1 MTTTA
6 HSKYACLAGI
16 LIFFALFP
24 FFEGGESPAGLL
36 IFHSLTLALLTLITL
51 QYSRLWI
58 PRFLLY
64 FLPFLGSVCISAL
77 VAPYKYAA
85 LLQFWDYICAGL
97 FTVFILSTLKEAGTE
112 LDSFTFYAF
121 LLGATSTLISVFGGE
136 PKLRISGSFTNPN
149 DFGAFSLLLLI
160 LGLFQFE
167 HETDTR
173 KKILISLL
181 ILALSVCMALASS
194 RSVFLAGGIFVA
206 MYFWKRR
213 PGRALAAGI
222 AAVLILCIGLLV
234 FRFWNFTD
242 PFQYYRLKI
251 WKHSLQGIVKDP
263 YLGIGLNMLP
273 YQASKYNFPADLE
286 LGRYARVARTADNQ
300 YFQILAETGFLGL
313 FTFVIGWI
321 ALFFA
326 LRRVPDRLLHFR
338 YSFLTI
344 SIIGL
349 FSLPLN
355 NTSVLFL
362 FLFLVLFPISVDPAS
377 RSICISFKAWSRI
390 AVAVILFLFFA
401 FCVYFPFK
409 ADHEFKLAME
419 STDIRTTQA
428 HLKKAVHYN
437 PFQPYFRFA
446 YIKRIVEAKP
456 EMEPGQWKNLIGSL
470 NDSIRLNPLESDF
483 YLYRAK
489 IFRTLFE
496 RTADPAYSLAA
507 ISDYQAALDKS
518 PYNVL
523 VRGEFALF
531 LSRTERLD
539 AAESELSTAISM
551 EPAYLGARYLLAEIQ
566 FRKGN
571 LEEARKS
578 LKDAEMYY
586 HRYKNLKV
594 NAKQGY
600 IRRLLQTKPEIRES
614 VKRLILDAP
623 QN

>member
-1 MTTTA
+1 M
-6 HSKYACLAGI
+6 
-16 LIFFALFP
+16 
-24 FFEGGESPAGLL
+24 
-36 IFHSLTLALLTLITL
+36 
-51 QYSRLWI
+51 
-58 PRFLLY
+58 LY
-64 FLPFLGSVCISAL
+64 FLPFLGSICVSAL

-85 LLQFWDYICAGL
+85 FLQFWDYICAGL
-97 FTVFILSTLKEAGTE
+97 FTVFIFSALKEAKTE
-112 LDSFTFYAF
+112 LDSFLFYAF
-121 LLGATSTLISVFGGE
+121 LVGSVSTLISVFAGE
-136 PKLRISGSFTNPN
+136 PRLRISGSFANPN
-149 DFGAFSLLLLI
+149 DFGAFSLLLMI

-181 ILALSVCMALASS
+181 MIALSVCMALASS
-194 RSVFLAGGIFVA
+194 RSVFLAGGVFVA
-206 MYFWKRR
+206 IYLWKRR

-222 AAVLILCIGLLV
+222 TAVLILCVALLV
-234 FRFWNFTD
+234 FRFWNLTD

-251 WKHSLQGIVKDP
+251 WKHSLQGIVQDP

-273 YQASKYNFPADLE
+273 YQASQYNFPADLE
-286 LGRYARVARTADNQ
+286 LGRYARVAKTADNQ
-300 YFQILAETGFLGL
+300 YFQILAESGFLGL
-313 FTFVIGWI
+313 FTFIIGWI

-326 LRRVPDRLLHFR
+326 LRRVPDRFLHFR

-362 FLFLVLFPISVDPAS
+362 FLFLVLFPISVDPNS
-377 RSICISFKAWSRI
+377 RPICITFKAWSRI
-390 AVAVILFLFFA
+390 AVAVILFLLFA

-409 ADHEFKLAME
+409 ADHEFKLAMK
-419 STDIRTTQA
+419 STDIRTAEA
-428 HLKKAVHYN
+428 HLQQAIHYN
-437 PFQPYFRFA
+437 PYQPYFRFA
-446 YIKRIVEAKP
+446 FIKRVVEAKP
-456 EMEPGQWKNLIGSL
+456 EMEPGQWKNLVEAV

-489 IFRTLFE
+489 MYRTLFD
-496 RTADPAYSLAA
+496 RTGDPAYFLAA
-507 ISDYQAALDKS
+507 ISDYQATLDKS

-571 LEEARKS
+571 LEAARKS

-586 HRYKNLKV
+586 HRYQNVKV
-594 NAKQGY
+594 REKEGY
-600 IRRLLQTKPEIRES
+600 VRRLLQIKPEIREN
-614 VKRLILDAP
+614 VRRLILDAP